1 MAWFG
6 AKILMRSFIPKTGEE
21 LLGEE
26 TVRLVSAKNLE
37 DAEKKAI
44 KLGKTLQHKYKSA
57 DGAMIHVRFQEVLD
71 VYDIQERIH
80 DGVEIYSLLITPKE
94 VAYYMKM
101 YRPKGFR
108 K

>member
-1 MAWFG
+1 
-6 AKILMRSFIPKTGEE
+6 
-21 LLGEE
+21 
-26 TVRLVSAKNLE
+26 
-37 DAEKKAI
+37 
-44 KLGKTLQHKYKSA
+44 
-57 DGAMIHVRFQEVLD
+57 MIHVRFQEVLD